1 MTKKRTCHL
10 GIMMG
15 SAVMYVQLVQ
25 DKLGSTSSQL
35 NNIFGA
41 NFLSSS
47 YNCFCYVRANTV
59 FLILNWVN
67 IEGDRDSQDFWGF
80 LAILV
85 QLLTLQTKWT
95 ELSYDLIFHYSS
107 FYYIEILLA
116 CFSHSNS
123 HITVQ
128 KLKIVILC
136 WCHWNR
142 VNILCVLITHSLQCV
157 FWNELIVVHIYESI
171 DRTFPSFQNNFV
183 NQ

>member
-35 NNIFGA
+35 NNVFGA

-95 ELSYDLIFHYSS
+95 ENNGRIQFNIIAHSAVLPYLPPLPLFLEFRGREGWPKLFRGGWKSAFLINFNES
-107 FYYIEILLA
+107 FRYKFIRKRFE
-116 CFSHSNS
+116 
-123 HITVQ
+123 V
-128 KLKIVILC
+128 
-136 WCHWNR
+136 
-142 VNILCVLITHSLQCV
+142 
-157 FWNELIVVHIYESI
+157 
-171 DRTFPSFQNNFV
+171 D
-183 NQ
+183 